1 MTSDQRHAGRG
12 KRATRALIAGVAVC
26 ALALAACADFSRGE
40 PSPVVDAGARPD
52 GTTADGATTGDG
64 ATVAFA
70 TTVYP
75 LLVPTCQTCHSAGN
89 EAGDT
94 QLLFVGDAAADHA
107 AVVMFVDTSAPT
119 SSRLLSKASGN
130 GHQGGA
136 VYAAGSAEYNT
147 ILQWIQQGAQP

>member
-1 MTSDQRHAGRG
+1 MTSDRRCTWGGLVAG
-12 KRATRALIAGVAVC
+12 AVAC

-40 PSPVVDAGARPD
+40 PSPVEDAGASPD
-52 GTTADGATTGDG
+52 GAVADGATTDG
-64 ATVAFA
+64 AAPLSFA
-70 TTVYP
+70 TAVYP
-75 LLVPTCQTCHSAGN
+75 QLVPTCEACHSAGN

-94 QLLFVGDAAADHA
+94 QLLFVGSAADDHA
-107 AVVMFVDTSAPT
+107 TVIMFVDTSAPA
-119 SSRLLSKASGN
+119 SSRLLAKATGN

>member
-1 MTSDQRHAGRG
+1 MTSDQRYIGR
-12 KRATRALIAGVAVC
+12 RLLAGVAVC

-40 PSPVVDAGARPD
+40 PSPVADASARPD
-52 GTTADGATTGDG
+52 GGASDGATADGAVTLS
-64 ATVAFA
+64 FA
-70 TTVYP
+70 TAVYP

-94 QLLFVGDAAADHA
+94 QLLFVGAAAADHA
-107 AVVMFVDTSAPT
+107 AVVMFVDTSAPA

>member
-1 MTSDQRHAGRG
+1 MTSDPRHN
-12 KRATRALIAGVAVC
+12 RAVLIVGAVAC
-26 ALALAACADFSRGE
+26 ALAFTACADFSRGE
-40 PSPVVDAGARPD
+40 PSPVADAGARPD
-52 GTTADGATTGDG
+52 SATTDAATTDGATLS
-64 ATVAFA
+64 FA
-70 TTVYP
+70 TAIYP

-94 QLLFVGDAAADHA
+94 QLLFVGDAAVDHA
-107 AVVMFVDTSAPT
+107 TAIMFVDTSAPA
-119 SSRLLSKASGN
+119 SSRLLAKATGN

>member
-1 MTSDQRHAGRG
+1 MTSEQLCTRRGLVAG
-12 KRATRALIAGVAVC
+12 AVAC

-40 PSPVVDAGARPD
+40 PSPVADAGARPD
-52 GTTADGATTGDG
+52 GGDGATADGA
-64 ATVAFA
+64 ATLSFA
-70 TTVYP
+70 TAVYP
-75 LLVPTCQTCHSAGN
+75 LLVPTCEACHSAGN

-94 QLLFVGDAAADHA
+94 QLLFAGTAAADHA
-107 AVVMFVDTSAPT
+107 TVVMFIDTSAPA
-119 SSRLLSKASGN
+119 SSRLLSKAAGN

>member
-1 MTSDQRHAGRG
+1 MTSDQRHIRRGLVAG
-12 KRATRALIAGVAVC
+12 ALAC

-40 PSPVVDAGARPD
+40 PSPVADAGARPEGGGSD
-52 GTTADGATTGDG
+52 GATADGG
-64 ATVAFA
+64 APVSFA
-70 TTVYP
+70 TAVYP
-75 LLVPTCQTCHSAGN
+75 LLVPTCEGCHSAGN

-94 QLLFVGDAAADHA
+94 QLLFVGEAAADHA
-107 AVVMFVDTSAPT
+107 TVVMFVDTSAPA
-119 SSRLLSKASGN
+119 SSRLLSKATGN

>member
-1 MTSDQRHAGRG
+1 MTSDQRHIGRWLV
-12 KRATRALIAGVAVC
+12 ASALAC

-40 PSPVVDAGARPD
+40 PSPTSAADASAQPD
-52 GTTADGATTGDG
+52 GGGGDGATGDG
-64 ATVAFA
+64 AATLSFA
-70 TTVYP
+70 AAVYP
-75 LLVPTCQTCHSAGN
+75 LLVPTCQGCHSAGN

-94 QLLFVGDAAADHA
+94 QLLFAGDAAADHA
-107 AVVMFVDTSAPT
+107 TVVMFVDTSAPA
-119 SSRLLSKASGN
+119 SSRLLTKATGN